1 MTTLQRPPALDT
13 VWQASDP
20 VTMSTSFSVTDWQD
34 HDRAARTPSW
44 KRLAYRLARPLIGLE
59 ARRHLSAAAWRRW
72 GVSWAFTQRGF
83 PLEDRR
89 DLAAVGTALAHA
101 TVLVQGTGSGWDVVS
116 WAERRPKKIIAVDAW
131 SFPQW
136 DDIARHCR
144 DRLGVSVEFHE
155 APLERCAF
163 IADGVIDLCTSDAV
177 FEHVRDLPA
186 VLAESRR
193 VLRSGGHLYA
203 GFGPLWFAPG
213 GDHFATRGGLDTI
226 YAHID
231 REPDAYRA
239 FFAGLKAPVEDF
251 QSGGRYVE
259 LDLFSKLTVDE
270 YLRDFRSA
278 RLRVD
283 ALIAEICPL
292 ALAYERRYPERV
304 AALLTRHAGR
314 ITRDDL
320 RTKALLVRLKTA

>member
-1 MTTLQRPPALDT
+1 VTSTFTIAE
-13 VWQASDP
+13 WQE
-20 VTMSTSFSVTDWQD
+20 
-34 HDRAARTPSW
+34 HDRAARTAPW
-44 KRLAYRLARPLIGLE
+44 KRLAYRMLRPVIGLE
-59 ARRHLSAAAWRRW
+59 ARRHLSAHAWRRW

-89 DLAAVGTALAHA
+89 AFAAVGTTLAHA

-116 WAERRPKKIIAVDAW
+116 WAERGPKKIIAVDAW

-136 DDIARHCR
+136 DDIARHCK
-144 DRLGVSVEFHE
+144 DRLGVSVEFRE

-163 IADGVIDLCTSDAV
+163 IADGAIDLCTSDAV

-193 VLRSGGHLYA
+193 VLKSGGRLYA
-203 GFGPLWFAPG
+203 GFGPLWFSPG
-213 GDHFATRGGLDTI
+213 GDHFATRGGLGDI

-231 REPDAYRA
+231 RDAPAYRA
-239 FFAGLKAPVEDF
+239 FFEGLKAPVEDF

-270 YLRDFRSA
+270 YLRDFRA
-278 RLRVD
+278 AGLRVD
-283 ALIAEICPL
+283 DLIAEICPL
-292 ALAYERRYPERV
+292 ALTFERRYAHRV
-304 AALLTRHAGR
+304 TALLARHAGR

-320 RTKALLVRLKTA
+320 RTKALLVRLISP